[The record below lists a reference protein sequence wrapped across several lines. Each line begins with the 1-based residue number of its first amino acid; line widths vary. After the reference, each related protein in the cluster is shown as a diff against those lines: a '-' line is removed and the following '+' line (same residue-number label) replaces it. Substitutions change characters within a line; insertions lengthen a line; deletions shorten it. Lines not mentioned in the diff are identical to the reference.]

1 MKYAVI
7 GLGAVGTIVGG
18 ILKKAGEDV
27 VLIGKKNQI
36 DIINQNGLKINGING
51 SLIIKDVNASSDFS
65 SIEESDI
72 IIICVKS
79 YDTKTVANQIKKH
92 LKKAALIISFQNGI
106 RNSDLLKKITG
117 NEVISGIIL
126 FNSLFTKPGEVT
138 LSIKGGLLIENNNSY
153 PSEIDNLINS
163 FRKKGLSSITAER
176 IEGFLWSKLIVNLQN
191 AVSTLT
197 NQSIKDS
204 IVNFDSRSILIA
216 TMKEGLY
223 VLEKSGI
230 SIDTLPDMDPKK
242 MIYRLSNYNSI
253 FLRIGSRFMGLKN
266 ARTSMWQSISRGR
279 STEIDYI
286 NGEIVSLA
294 KKNNLHAPINEKIVE
309 LIKKT
314 ESEQLK
320 KYYEPSELRKILKV

>member
-126 FNSLFTKPGEVT
+126 FN
-138 LSIKGGLLIENNNSY
+138 
-153 PSEIDNLINS
+153 
-163 FRKKGLSSITAER
+163 
-176 IEGFLWSKLIVNLQN
+176 
-191 AVSTLT
+191 
-197 NQSIKDS
+197 
-204 IVNFDSRSILIA
+204 
-216 TMKEGLY
+216 
-223 VLEKSGI
+223 
-230 SIDTLPDMDPKK
+230 
-242 MIYRLSNYNSI
+242 
-253 FLRIGSRFMGLKN
+253 
-266 ARTSMWQSISRGR
+266 
-279 STEIDYI
+279 
-286 NGEIVSLA
+286 
-294 KKNNLHAPINEKIVE
+294 
-309 LIKKT
+309 
-314 ESEQLK
+314 
-320 KYYEPSELRKILKV
+320 